1 MGKFS
6 KLVIC
11 FVMLRGNHSSL
22 PVALD
27 RAILFPTEFAR
38 EASEKAGEI
47 MMTEHAGETAAETG
61 MGARTAATTA
71 GQGGKLASVRETT

>member
-1 MGKFS
+1 MSKFS

-38 EASEKAGEI
+38 EASEKAGDI
-47 MMTEHAGETAAETG
+47 MMTQPAGATAAETG
-61 MGARTAATTA
+61 MAARTAATTA
-71 GQGGKLASVRETT
+71 EQGEKLVSGRETT